1 MNNKRELID
10 WQNELSALIDQFNLH
25 AQRTITKR
33 DVLEVMLLTAP
44 ELRMTESP
52 GDIWDVE
59 FTLEE
64 LEGYVDR
71 AGTFVPIAEVEL
83 DEPLIFKGMF
93 EWKADVKIKGQRW
106 RVYQNDADPFPSS
119 PHAHNYEQH
128 VKLHLG
134 TGELYRGRKLK
145 DVLSSKVFKELRDR
159 FSAIGV
165 LLPPLEI

>member
-44 ELRMTESP
+44 ELRMIEYP

-93 EWKADVKIKGQRW
+93 EWKVDVKMKGQRW
-106 RVYQNDADPFPSS
+106 RVYQNDADPFPSD
-119 PHAHNYEQH
+119 PHAHNLDQL
-128 VKLHLG
+128 VKLHFG
-134 TGELYRGRKLK
+134 TGGLYRGRKFE
-145 DVLSSKVFKELRDR
+145 DVLTRKNFLDLRER
-159 FSAIGV
+159 FAAKGIV
-165 LLPPLEI
+165 LPPLEI

>member
-10 WQNELSALIDQFNLH
+10 WQNELSALIDQFNQNE
-25 AQRTITKR
+25 QRTIATR

-44 ELRMTESP
+44 ELQTIEHP
-52 GDIWDVE
+52 VYIWDFE
-59 FTLEE
+59 FTFEE

-93 EWKADVKIKGQRW
+93 EWKVDVKMKGQRW

-119 PHAHNYEQH
+119 PHAHNDEQH

-134 TGELYRGRKLK
+134 TGQLYRGRKLK
-145 DVLSSKVFKELRDR
+145 DVLSRKIFLDLRER
-159 FSAIGV
+159 FTAKGIV
-165 LLPPLEI
+165 LPPLEI